1 MLKLLAILLLA
12 IQHSLGPVKPPEI
25 WATPIPDFE
34 SRHSWDYQLPATEYG
49 AGHRGIDLE
58 MKLNKEIRA
67 PFDGVVS
74 FVGKVVD
81 RKLITL
87 HSLTGYKA
95 SFEPVCS
102 DLSEGDF
109 VREQEIL
116 GWACP
121 ADKEYEDHCKDCVHF
136 SVRNESGYLNP
147 LLFVGEL
154 WPSVLI
160 S

>member
-1 MLKLLAILLLA
+1 MTKLIALFIY
-12 IQHSLGPVKPPEI
+12 SLQVAFGPISPPEI
-25 WATPIPDFE
+25 WATPIPDFN
-34 SRHSWDYQLPATEYG
+34 SRHSWDYQLPANEYG

-58 MKLNKEIRA
+58 MKPGEEIRA

-102 DLSEGDF
+102 SWSEGDF
-109 VREQEIL
+109 VREQEVL

-121 ADKEYEDHCKDCVHF
+121 AEPDYEQHCANCIHF
-136 SVRNESGYLNP
+136 SVRSEKGYLNP

>member
-1 MLKLLAILLLA
+1 
-12 IQHSLGPVKPPEI
+12 
-25 WATPIPDFE
+25 
-34 SRHSWDYQLPATEYG
+34 
-49 AGHRGIDLE
+49 
-58 MKLNKEIRA
+58 
-67 PFDGVVS
+67 VVS

-109 VREQEIL
+109 VREQEVL

>member
-1 MLKLLAILLLA
+1 MFKLIAFLFVAFQLSLA
-12 IQHSLGPVKPPEI
+12 PVAQPEI
-25 WATPIPDFE
+25 WATPIPDFD
-34 SRHSWDYQLPATEYG
+34 SRHSWDYQLPATQFG
-49 AGHRGIDLE
+49 PGHRGIDLA
-58 MKLNKEIRA
+58 MKPNEEIRA

-87 HSLTGYKA
+87 HSLTGYRA

-102 DLSEGDF
+102 HLTEGNFVKEQDL
-109 VREQEIL
+109 L
-116 GWACP
+116 GWACS
-121 ADKEYEDHCKDCVHF
+121 AATSYEEHCENCVHF
-136 SVRNESGYLNP
+136 SVRNEVGYLNP
-147 LLFVGEL
+147 LLFIDKL

>member
-12 IQHSLGPVKPPEI
+12 FQHSLGPVEPPEI

-58 MKLNKEIRA
+58 MELNEEIRA

-102 DLSEGDF
+102 DFSEGDF

-136 SVRNESGYLNP
+136 SVHNESGYLNP
-147 LLFVGEL
+147 LLFLGKL

>member
-1 MLKLLAILLLA
+1 MIKLFALLIYSLQLAM
-12 IQHSLGPVKPPEI
+12 GPVSPPEI
-25 WATPIPDFE
+25 WATPIPDFN
-34 SRHSWDYQLPATEYG
+34 SRHSWDYQLPASEYG

-58 MKLNKEIRA
+58 MKPGEEIRA

-95 SFEPVCS
+95 SFEPICS
-102 DLSEGDF
+102 DWNEGDF
-109 VREQEIL
+109 VREQEVL

-121 ADKEYEDHCKDCVHF
+121 AEPNYQEHCANCVHF
-136 SVRNESGYLNP
+136 SVRNENGYLNP
-147 LLFVGEL
+147 LLFVGQL

>member
-1 MLKLLAILLLA
+1 MLKFIAVIFMVFQL
-12 IQHSLGPVKPPEI
+12 SLGPVAGPEI
-25 WATPIPDFE
+25 WATPIPDFD
-34 SRHSWDYQLPATEYG
+34 SRHSWDYRLPATHYG
-49 AGHRGIDLE
+49 AGHRGIDLALE
-58 MKLNKEIRA
+58 PNETIHA

-74 FVGKVVD
+74 FVGEVVD

-109 VREQEIL
+109 VREEAVIGSVCEGDAEYQE
-116 GWACP
+116 
-121 ADKEYEDHCKDCVHF
+121 HCAGCVHF
-136 SVRNESGYLNP
+136 SVRSPDGYLNP
-147 LLFVGEL
+147 LLFLGKI